1 MRRHAARCRACAA
14 YAAQYRAAVDAVR
27 TFTEWDDLDFEEALD
42 PPLLVAIA
50 DGTFGSMKRPA
61 TKGKGLDG
69 VVRKADGYDNP
80 ATTML
85 EEGATR

>member
-1 MRRHAARCRACAA
+1 MLAE
-14 YAAQYRAAVDAVR
+14 AVDL
-27 TFTEWDDLDFEEALD
+27 LDRIVHDSD
-42 PPLLVAIA
+42 PAGDAPLLAAIA

-61 TKGKGLDG
+61 TKGKGLEG